1 MGNDDNPLNL
11 LLTSAL
17 PEASQRIAF
26 LKAVNEFEGSDFP
39 KFWKKLSKKP
49 EFKDK
54 PELISGIQLTQQLH
68 TLTNF
73 QPLVNELQKNRGI
86 KSIEVLV
93 DLDKAEWQEIITA
106 SGIPDFIEGED
117 DNAKTERYAEV
128 LENQLNAAFPT
139 QRIRKMIANSEL
151 VFEKSEVQTNLK
163 KFLND
168 HKDFDFRSTQI
179 HKYVEENK
187 ASLEP
192 STLEDVTKELMELQR
207 LFQVS
212 SSPAVLKILRE
223 NNLTSAYAIANI
235 PRNNFINT
243 YGVALGG
250 ADIAA
255 GVHNRGQ
262 SLAKRAEIN
271 AMVINDASQNT
282 ATPEVIFSTAK
293 LGEIEKVLEEK
304 IPNYKNLFGSPDLCE
319 CQHCRSVFSP
329 AAYFVELLRFL
340 EKSTYAVEKENGE
353 KEGHNPYEYLV
364 GHSEAN
370 ITGRRPDLA
379 KLELSCDNT
388 NTEIPYIDLSN
399 EVMEAYVI
407 AGSLESYDENTVDVT
422 EDELR
427 ANPQH
432 TQKDAYLILSNNH
445 PSKSANY
452 PFNLPFH
459 QPLSVIKTYSDFLNV
474 SRYEVLQAVNPIPSD
489 TDQRA
494 ISAEALGF
502 SEEEYRLLVKKD
514 FAGTDDN
521 TELHQLYGY
530 DSSIDLDDLIKIGLV
545 QKFMNKTQVSY
556 LELIE
561 LVKTQFINPHQSSIA
576 YYDFIS
582 SALSLKTE
590 ILNPW
595 LEKMAIGGISESE
608 PPVISALQEY
618 ETNRQEGDPEITKA
632 SLVQWAVDNFNGFKQ
647 VITLFERDSACK
659 LETTRLRSI
668 QGIQDFPDTF
678 NDEDKLI
685 LGESKIES
693 KTWLKFHDFIRLWKK
708 LAWSIHEV
716 DLMLT
721 ALDQQEITP
730 DTISK
735 LEFVVALQKSS
746 KLPLNKLAVLWG
758 NIDTYTD
765 ESLYKKLFLNKAV
778 KDIGAVFVAD
788 EQGQYLKKTTVKL
801 SDHPLSIQATYRITA
816 EELNCIFDA
825 ESMVVNDELILNIDN
840 LSRIYRYVV
849 LAGTLKLGIKDLCK
863 LIDLFGTESSPFNSS
878 KETYEFYQLVVSTQE
893 ARFKPTL
900 LDYIFTGNSVADE
913 NIKLEQD
920 KISQAA
926 NAIIDGLTAIGNQ
939 QDQDAQLLSNEI
951 VSTLFSAQFEENI
964 INQLIAIVEGN
975 AKFEVI
981 TNTQLTEEIP
991 DELASKYTYAKES
1004 GQLTCLGIMTTEE
1017 QDALKLLFSNTI
1029 DADIEKLFQAPEAF
1043 LSEHFADI
1051 FKESDSTSLL
1061 LNRPA
1066 QDPEITLS
1074 QKLEYIYSNL
1084 LVHLKHDAVGVILA
1098 GLIGLN
1104 EMTTSQLI
1112 ENNIDEIIAEVLN
1125 QDLNSFS
1132 ERINKLHRAALFISG
1147 FELTEK
1153 EVQHFTQFANDF
1165 NDIHFVDLSPS
1176 HWKRIHAYV
1185 EFRNAIPQRK
1195 AQLIDVFAFANNLDP
1210 VLTIEEQKEVLLTL
1224 ISQATAW
1231 DKGNM
1236 MYLVEDHFKTLP
1248 KTSQLVL
1255 DDFNHFKN
1263 EIALR
1268 QMLSVINI
1276 ITKTGLSAETVVS
1289 WGSGNT
1295 DFEALQSTAQM
1306 LKNAV
1311 KSKYSNTQWLEVAGG
1326 LSDKIREQQKQALMS
1341 YLLVQDSIK
1350 DAGVKDADGLYEHLL
1365 IDVQMGACMNTS
1377 RIVQANA
1384 AIQLFVNR
1392 ILLNLEDNIPPNAIG
1407 TKQWE
1412 WMKNYRVWEANRK
1425 VFLYPEN
1432 WLEPEWRNN
1441 RSELFKDLESHLL
1454 QNDITERSVEQG
1466 LRNYLMS
1473 MNEVAN
1479 LDVCGMHQ
1487 ENDEDGKLKFL
1498 HVFGRTHNLPY
1509 KYFYRRWNE
1518 YQKWSAWEKV
1528 SVDIRGVEDGENSG
1542 VHLIPVVWKGR
1553 LFLFWP
1559 EFMEKAIE
1567 DGNKADN
1574 MHARANIPIGQQ
1586 EPKKY
1591 WEIRLAWSEY
1601 VDGAWDSKQVSKE
1614 FIQLLEGKNIGV
1626 IVSPFNVRITP
1637 RLSEDDS
1644 KLMFIVDATDQNFR
1658 SYFIIKNIH
1667 SQIVQG
1673 ECPSFEHSTQ
1683 SENLYTK
1690 SNYEKKQLQ
1699 SIDSSE
1705 TYLKIEKN
1713 YQILNENTLLSQSP
1727 FFYSESNSSYFVTQ
1741 AKRFTRD
1748 DYFDKPVVDV
1758 DRLFK
1763 DFTASDNTPPVNSFM
1778 MAINKKTADWHS
1790 GGSIIVLP
1798 PNPNPNPDPT
1808 GDSDE
1813 KLCSVRIN
1821 NNHLYK
1827 GSSLIFHTFHHPF
1840 SSKFLTRL
1848 NKGGIASLM
1857 GSDTEDIN
1865 SENLTSIS
1873 DVIKSDNG
1881 STFNDNYN
1889 PAFDRGFVKPHI
1901 NDLGERTYYQEN
1913 ICFDPFGANSLYN
1926 WELFFHAPLYIATRL
1941 SKNGKYKEAMQW
1953 FHYIFDPTTNE
1964 KATSEEDT
1972 ARYWKVK
1979 PLKAESAKIETLEQ
1993 WFKKLE
1999 PNPANLEETGNI
2011 DIDEW
2016 RNNPFDPHL
2025 VASNRPVA
2033 YMKHVVIKYIENLMA
2048 WGDSLFRQFT
2058 RESVYEA
2065 IQLYVIASHVLG
2077 KKPEEVPKRG
2087 KIKTESYAN
2096 LRNKLDDFGNALVEL
2111 ENIFPYSGSVNN
2123 SPLSSGTNLLGIG
2136 EALYFCIPAN
2146 DKLLAYWDTVTDRLF
2161 KIRHCQD
2168 IDGVERSLALFSPPI
2183 DPAALIQARSQGLS
2197 LGSVLADLSSPPPL
2211 YRFNYLLQKANE
2223 FCGDV
2228 RGLGSALLS
2237 AIEKKDAEELGR
2249 LRASQEINLLDQVT
2263 AIRERQ
2269 VLAARSNK
2277 DNLFKL
2283 RETSKLRLQHYKD
2296 LLGDDSGEPADAE
2309 SLDAT
2314 LSVNSRLPADTN
2326 IPLVKTEVDMSLVSS
2341 DESGVKLVHR
2351 EKQQLSK
2358 LEWSRYL
2365 TTGINANESLASIF
2379 HLFPSYDI
2387 YTAPLGTGVKTKPPQ
2402 PSKFALAAHNGVR
2415 NNT

>member
-1 MGNDDNPLNL
+1 
-11 LLTSAL
+11 
-17 PEASQRIAF
+17 
-26 LKAVNEFEGSDFP
+26 
-39 KFWKKLSKKP
+39 
-49 EFKDK
+49 
-54 PELISGIQLTQQLH
+54 
-68 TLTNF
+68 
-73 QPLVNELQKNRGI
+73 
-86 KSIEVLV
+86 
-93 DLDKAEWQEIITA
+93 
-106 SGIPDFIEGED
+106 
-117 DNAKTERYAEV
+117 
-128 LENQLNAAFPT
+128 
-139 QRIRKMIANSEL
+139 
-151 VFEKSEVQTNLK
+151 
-163 KFLND
+163 
-168 HKDFDFRSTQI
+168 
-179 HKYVEENK
+179 
-187 ASLEP
+187 
-192 STLEDVTKELMELQR
+192 
-207 LFQVS
+207 
-212 SSPAVLKILRE
+212 
-223 NNLTSAYAIANI
+223 
-235 PRNNFINT
+235 
-243 YGVALGG
+243 
-250 ADIAA
+250 
-255 GVHNRGQ
+255 
-262 SLAKRAEIN
+262 
-271 AMVINDASQNT
+271 
-282 ATPEVIFSTAK
+282 
-293 LGEIEKVLEEK
+293 
-304 IPNYKNLFGSPDLCE
+304 
-319 CQHCRSVFSP
+319 
-329 AAYFVELLRFL
+329 
-340 EKSTYAVEKENGE
+340 
-353 KEGHNPYEYLV
+353 
-364 GHSEAN
+364 
-370 ITGRRPDLA
+370 
-379 KLELSCDNT
+379 
-388 NTEIPYIDLSN
+388 
-399 EVMEAYVI
+399 
-407 AGSLESYDENTVDVT
+407 
-422 EDELR
+422 
-427 ANPQH
+427 
-432 TQKDAYLILSNNH
+432 
-445 PSKSANY
+445 
-452 PFNLPFH
+452 
-459 QPLSVIKTYSDFLNV
+459 
-474 SRYEVLQAVNPIPSD
+474 
-489 TDQRA
+489 
-494 ISAEALGF
+494 
-502 SEEEYRLLVKKD
+502 
-514 FAGTDDN
+514 
-521 TELHQLYGY
+521 
-530 DSSIDLDDLIKIGLV
+530 
-545 QKFMNKTQVSY
+545 
-556 LELIE
+556 
-561 LVKTQFINPHQSSIA
+561 
-576 YYDFIS
+576 
-582 SALSLKTE
+582 
-590 ILNPW
+590 
-595 LEKMAIGGISESE
+595 
-608 PPVISALQEY
+608 
-618 ETNRQEGDPEITKA
+618 
-632 SLVQWAVDNFNGFKQ
+632 
-647 VITLFERDSACK
+647 
-659 LETTRLRSI
+659 
-668 QGIQDFPDTF
+668 
-678 NDEDKLI
+678 
-685 LGESKIES
+685 
-693 KTWLKFHDFIRLWKK
+693 
-708 LAWSIHEV
+708 
-716 DLMLT
+716 
-721 ALDQQEITP
+721 
-730 DTISK
+730 
-735 LEFVVALQKSS
+735 
-746 KLPLNKLAVLWG
+746 
-758 NIDTYTD
+758 
-765 ESLYKKLFLNKAV
+765 
-778 KDIGAVFVAD
+778 
-788 EQGQYLKKTTVKL
+788 
-801 SDHPLSIQATYRITA
+801 
-816 EELNCIFDA
+816 
-825 ESMVVNDELILNIDN
+825 
-840 LSRIYRYVV
+840 
-849 LAGTLKLGIKDLCK
+849 
-863 LIDLFGTESSPFNSS
+863 
-878 KETYEFYQLVVSTQE
+878 
-893 ARFKPTL
+893 
-900 LDYIFTGNSVADE
+900 
-913 NIKLEQD
+913 
-920 KISQAA
+920 
-926 NAIIDGLTAIGNQ
+926 
-939 QDQDAQLLSNEI
+939 
-951 VSTLFSAQFEENI
+951 
-964 INQLIAIVEGN
+964 
-975 AKFEVI
+975 
-981 TNTQLTEEIP
+981 
-991 DELASKYTYAKES
+991 
-1004 GQLTCLGIMTTEE
+1004 
-1017 QDALKLLFSNTI
+1017 
-1029 DADIEKLFQAPEAF
+1029 
-1043 LSEHFADI
+1043 
-1051 FKESDSTSLL
+1051 
-1061 LNRPA
+1061 
-1066 QDPEITLS
+1066 
-1074 QKLEYIYSNL
+1074 
-1084 LVHLKHDAVGVILA
+1084 
-1098 GLIGLN
+1098 
-1104 EMTTSQLI
+1104 
-1112 ENNIDEIIAEVLN
+1112 
-1125 QDLNSFS
+1125 
-1132 ERINKLHRAALFISG
+1132 
-1147 FELTEK
+1147 
-1153 EVQHFTQFANDF
+1153 
-1165 NDIHFVDLSPS
+1165 
-1176 HWKRIHAYV
+1176 
-1185 EFRNAIPQRK
+1185 
-1195 AQLIDVFAFANNLDP
+1195 
-1210 VLTIEEQKEVLLTL
+1210 
-1224 ISQATAW
+1224 
-1231 DKGNM
+1231 
-1236 MYLVEDHFKTLP
+1236 
-1248 KTSQLVL
+1248 
-1255 DDFNHFKN
+1255 
-1263 EIALR
+1263 
-1268 QMLSVINI
+1268 
-1276 ITKTGLSAETVVS
+1276 
-1289 WGSGNT
+1289 
-1295 DFEALQSTAQM
+1295 
-1306 LKNAV
+1306 
-1311 KSKYSNTQWLEVAGG
+1311 
-1326 LSDKIREQQKQALMS
+1326 
-1341 YLLVQDSIK
+1341 
-1350 DAGVKDADGLYEHLL
+1350 
-1365 IDVQMGACMNTS
+1365 MGACMNTS

-2402 PSKFALAAHNGVR
+2402 PSKFALAAQAVL
-2415 NNT
+2415 